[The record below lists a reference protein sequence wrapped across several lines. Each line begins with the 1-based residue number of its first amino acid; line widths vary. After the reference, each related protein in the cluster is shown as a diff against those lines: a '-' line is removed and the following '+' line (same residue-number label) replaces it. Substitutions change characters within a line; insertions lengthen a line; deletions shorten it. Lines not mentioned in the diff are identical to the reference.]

1 MTTSEEIDR
10 MNEEF
15 VKDGLN
21 FCIMT
26 AEESAEYN
34 IGWEEQL
41 ELLPLLNRYG
51 QPRGVK
57 NWRGDVI
64 NPEFDDYRTDRAEPT
79 EYQPDPCC

>member
-1 MTTSEEIDR
+1 MTTSEEIDK

-15 VKDGLN
+15 VRDGLN
-21 FCIMT
+21 FRIMT
-26 AEESAEYN
+26 AEESAAYN

-64 NPEFDDYRTDRAEPT
+64 NPEFDDYSTTRREPL
-79 EYQPDPCC
+79 EY